1 MNQQTVVIKSNKYGI
16 TLFLDKD
23 TAFRE
28 SAVADSQK
36 NSKHLPNSLKMPR
49 WHWL

>member
-23 TAFRE
+23 TEFSE
-28 SAVADSQK
+28 
-36 NSKHLPNSLKMPR
+36 LLKDIGEKFKAIFQIFQRCPDGDC
-49 WHWL
+49 L